1 MKRAVIALSAIRLV
15 PHLILLRIAP
25 NRTTIAADLRR
36 WYPHGPGEYGGRSEA
51 WAFAE
56 TMTFHPEYRSLFYYR
71 VKEFSRLWSMLLR
84 PLCRPLSTLYIRANH
99 IGPGLFI
106 QHGFSTGITAE
117 RLGRDCWV
125 NQQVTIGFAGD
136 EGEPVLGDRVQVAVG
151 ARILGGI
158 TIGDDS
164 IVGANAVVVKD
175 VPPNCV
181 VAGVPARIIR
191 RNGERVDEP
200 L

>member
-1 MKRAVIALSAIRLV
+1 MKRLAIALSAIRLI
-15 PHLILLRIAP
+15 PHLLLLRTAP
-25 NRTTIAADLRR
+25 NRATIVADLQR
-36 WYPHGPGEYGGRSEA
+36 WCRDRPGELTGRTLI
-51 WAFAE
+51 WCFVE
-56 TMTFHPEYRSLFYYR
+56 TMTLYPEFRSLFYYR
-71 VKEFSRLWSMLLR
+71 VKEFSYVSSRLLR
-84 PLCRPLSTLYIRANH
+84 VFCRPLSSLYLRANH

-106 QHGFSTGITAE
+106 QHGYSTGITAE
-117 RLGRDCWV
+117 RLGRDCWI

-136 EGEPVLGDRVQVAVG
+136 EGEPVLGDRVQVGAG
-151 ARILGGI
+151 ARVLGGI
-158 TIGDDS
+158 TIGDGV

-191 RNGERVDEP
+191 RDGVRVDEP